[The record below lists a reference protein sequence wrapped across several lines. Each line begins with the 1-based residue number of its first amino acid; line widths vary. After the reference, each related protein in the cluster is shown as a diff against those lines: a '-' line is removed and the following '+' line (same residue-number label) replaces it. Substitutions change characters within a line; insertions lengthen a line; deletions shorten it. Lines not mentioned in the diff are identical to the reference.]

1 MKNLPLIF
9 IILTFLL
16 TGCASTPVSTG
27 PQEPYVVEDDDM
39 VSVSITAVG
48 DCTFGTDENYIS
60 EHCFT
65 SLYDRIG
72 GDSSYFFKNVKKY
85 FESDDLTL
93 VNFEGTLS
101 ENGERQEKEY
111 AFRGKPEYA
120 KILTVSSIEGANLS
134 NNHAL
139 DYGEVAF
146 SDTKK
151 ILSEN
156 GITWFSGRDYAIK
169 DINGIKTAIIGV
181 NFLRG
186 EEKQFLSV
194 LEDAKKHSPQLI
206 IVSAHWGIERNPT
219 PESEQIE
226 FAHSAIDNGVDL
238 VLGHHPHVLQ
248 GIEKYRDRYIV
259 YSLGNFCFGGSVNPA
274 DKDTMIFKQT
284 FGFEDGK
291 LIPEDNVYVIPCSIS
306 SIGEHNNF
314 QPTAL
319 EGRAYD
325 RVRDKIIDRSA
336 TFTGIENI
344 KFVK

>member
-1 MKNLPLIF
+1 MKNLPVVL

-16 TGCASTPVSTG
+16 SGCGSVPASTDPK
-27 PQEPYVVEDDDM
+27 EPYVVEDDT
-39 VSVSITAVG
+39 VSVSVTAVG
-48 DCTFGTDENYIS
+48 DCTFGTDINYIS

-85 FESDDLTL
+85 FENDDLTL

-120 KILTVSSIEGANLS
+120 KILTAASIEGANLS
-134 NNHAL
+134 NNHTM

-151 ILSEN
+151 ILSDN

-186 EEKQFLSV
+186 EEKQFADV
-194 LEDAKKHSPQLI
+194 LEEVKTHEPKLI
-206 IVSAHWGIERNPT
+206 IASIHWGIEKNDI
-219 PESEQIE
+219 PEPEQIE
-226 FAHSAIDNGVDL
+226 FAHMAIDNGVDL

-284 FGFEDGK
+284 FGFEDGM

-314 QPTAL
+314 QPTPL
-319 EGRAYD
+319 ESKAYD
-325 RVRDKIIDRSA
+325 RVREKIIERSNV
-336 TFTGIENI
+336 FSGIENI